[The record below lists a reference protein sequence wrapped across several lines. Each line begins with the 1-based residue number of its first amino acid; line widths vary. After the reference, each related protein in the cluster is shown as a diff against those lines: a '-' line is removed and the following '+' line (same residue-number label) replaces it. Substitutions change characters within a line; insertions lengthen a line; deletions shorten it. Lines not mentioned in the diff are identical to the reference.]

1 MPEGSLSAEWRRAI
15 LRHVTGG
22 TNWALP
28 FVLAIG
34 FTVNLVSAAIYEAW
48 RTTAGWAAFALLVA
62 VLAILFALAQQANDQ
77 LTTVMVKAAT
87 LPHCKALVLFLS
99 PKPKPEVLEQ
109 WLADSRFS
117 GGLTNEA
124 VREVM
129 GTWPWRMP
137 VRGIAEHAAY
147 LDFLVIIPSADSKD
161 RKGTWRDLPDFRRL
175 LDVLMEGRSAKPDI
189 QALPD
194 VTGKWREG
202 VDFEDADELAAAV
215 RAVFAGLREKRL
227 READILLDITGGSK
241 VASVVG
247 AVFSLGRD
255 QIFQYVSQ
263 HNYEVIPY
271 NVTYVPER

>member
-1 MPEGSLSAEWRRAI
+1 
-15 LRHVTGG
+15 
-22 TNWALP
+22 
-28 FVLAIG
+28 
-34 FTVNLVSAAIYEAW
+34 
-48 RTTAGWAAFALLVA
+48 
-62 VLAILFALAQQANDQ
+62 
-77 LTTVMVKAAT
+77 
-87 LPHCKALVLFLS
+87 
-99 PKPKPEVLEQ
+99 
-109 WLADSRFS
+109 
-117 GGLTNEA
+117 
-124 VREVM
+124 
-129 GTWPWRMP
+129 MP